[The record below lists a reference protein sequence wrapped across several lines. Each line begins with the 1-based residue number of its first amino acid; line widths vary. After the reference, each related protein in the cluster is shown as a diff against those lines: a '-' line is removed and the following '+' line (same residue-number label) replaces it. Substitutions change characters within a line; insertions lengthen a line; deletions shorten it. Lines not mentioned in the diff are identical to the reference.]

1 MNLIEKLIDIRKATG
16 YIQKTEK
23 GNQGAMYVDPAV
35 LVQKIRSKMDEVG
48 VLLIPHL
55 KESTIETIPFPTK
68 SNPNAVSF
76 LFKANMTYTFTDGEG
91 EKVDVD
97 WFCTGKHLQDPA
109 MAGGAALTYYERYF
123 LLKFFQIPTSKD
135 DPEHFQAKTGETIST
150 DQVGE
155 LVTLIKK
162 TGTDTPAFLKYAKVA
177 TLEDINPASFKK
189 LKSMLMAK
197 EKKEVSNANN

>member
-1 MNLIEKLIDIRKATG
+1 MNLTEKLIDIRKAVG
-16 YIQKTEK
+16 YLQKTEK

-48 VLLIPHL
+48 VLLIPAL
-55 KESTIETIPFPTK
+55 KNSTVESIPSPTK
-68 SNPNAVSF
+68 SNPNAMAY
-76 LFKANMTYTFTDGEG
+76 LFRSEMLYTFMDAEG
-91 EKVDVD
+91 TKIEVP
-97 WFCTGKHLQDPA
+97 WFITGKHLQDPA

-135 DPEHFQAKTGETIST
+135 DPEHFQAKTGETISAG
-150 DQVGE
+150 QVDE

-177 TLEDINPASFKK
+177 TLEDINPAAFKK
-189 LKSMLMAK
+189 LKSMLMTKEQSK
-197 EKKEVSNANN
+197 EKEQ